1 MSAKKYKE
9 RSVPSASEGVELT
22 RELIAEF
29 IENIRQKGYVEGT
42 LERYQRDL
50 EQLRESLTG
59 EKRVGKGTLEVYR
72 RQMLEDGYAPRTVN
86 LRISAA
92 NSLLGY
98 LGLREYQLIDQVKP
112 KKEALPEISRTEY
125 LQLLRTARAMGRER
139 VYLLVKLFATT
150 DLPLQELSKV
160 TVEAAAQGV
169 VQAIASGIPQA
180 VHLPPVLC
188 RELLDYARRNG
199 LRRGPIF
206 LDQNGSPMSRTNVTG
221 GMRQLCEAA
230 RIPVEKGTPRCLKRL
245 YQSTLE
251 EIESNVRL
259 LIQETQDRMIE
270 VEQATV
276 GWREGVSLMDEARKG
291 RRL

>member
-22 RELIAEF
+22 RELIGEF

-125 LQLLRTARAMGRER
+125 LQLLCTARAMGRER

-160 TVEAAAQGV
+160 TVESAAQGV

-180 VHLPPVLC
+180 VHLPPVL
-188 RELLDYARRNG
+188 
-199 LRRGPIF
+199 
-206 LDQNGSPMSRTNVTG
+206 
-221 GMRQLCEAA
+221 
-230 RIPVEKGTPRCLKRL
+230 
-245 YQSTLE
+245 
-251 EIESNVRL
+251 
-259 LIQETQDRMIE
+259 
-270 VEQATV
+270 
-276 GWREGVSLMDEARKG
+276 
-291 RRL
+291 